1 MCSIEIEYSALYFF
15 FFLQRTKMIGFFR
28 KDLLWVQTSLV
39 LIAFPSSNC
48 AASFFIEMLLVLE
61 RIGVFFFFF
70 GPFLIVKELAN
81 VRNKL
86 LGGDWHFSF
95 VDRLWEI
102 ETSFGGRK
110 RYYIFLCWCLCG
122 MRVGRF
128 PFGTLM
134 ATSFAIVN
142 RLNDIYIY
150 MTSEFLKRNLR
161 IHL

>member
-1 MCSIEIEYSALYFF
+1 
-15 FFLQRTKMIGFFR
+15 MIGFFR

-61 RIGVFFFFF
+61 RIGVFFFFI

-142 RLNDIYIY
+142 RLNNIYIY
-150 MTSEFLKRNLR
+150 DEWIPQKEPSNPPLSSKPQIHDPTYYNSVGLTNL
-161 IHL
+161 